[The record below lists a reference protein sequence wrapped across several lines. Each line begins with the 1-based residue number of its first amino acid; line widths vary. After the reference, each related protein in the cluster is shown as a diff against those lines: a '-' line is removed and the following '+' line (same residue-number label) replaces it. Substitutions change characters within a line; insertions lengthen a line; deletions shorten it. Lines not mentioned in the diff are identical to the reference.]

1 MKKLAITGMVSVVLA
16 SSLMA
21 DVVSKANDGLGDFLI
36 APVYQAKNDVCSEI
50 RILNTNETASILAK
64 VTFRERISS
73 QEVDLP
79 IFLSPGD
86 VWSGTVCNV
95 NGHAV
100 LRSTDDSNHPA
111 AKSVLAN
118 GKDLDA
124 QSIAAGHTNVD
135 FTTGYVEVYPIAEF
149 REGSKAKVDKKVL
162 VDRWNALIAG
172 NTNLPKL
179 KKDGV
184 DGYSLTG
191 QVLFKDGWN
200 APVTAVQPMTAFK
213 GTHDKQLTGSVIS
226 YGNDTSVETLLGA
239 IKKQQLLK
247 VMQNS
252 TAVVSYDNY
261 GKDQFI
267 TFTYPFSYT
276 EGQARKYKVIV
287 RDMEENKDIKTET
300 IIFSPA
306 PIRKS
311 QNMINEVTTLSVAD
325 IISKTKNPDM
335 FRKGQIQ
342 VQDITNITNV
352 QLGAGKYASFLA
364 TNVRTAKNEDKNII
378 INAGYAITK

>member
-1 MKKLAITGMVSVVLA
+1 MKKLAVTGMVSVVLA

-21 DVVSKANDGLGDFLI
+21 DVVSKANDSLGDFLI
-36 APVYQAKNDVCSEI
+36 APFYQASNDICSEI
-50 RILNTNETASILAK
+50 RVLNTNETASILAK

-86 VWSGTVCNV
+86 VWSGTICNV

-100 LRSTDDSNHPA
+100 LKSTDDSNHPA
-111 AKSVLAN
+111 ARAILAN

-124 QSIAAGHTNVD
+124 QSVAAGHTNVD
-135 FTTGYVEVYPIAEF
+135 FTSGYVEIYPIAEF
-149 REGSKAKVDKKVL
+149 REGSKAKVDKNLL
-162 VDRWNALIAG
+162 VKRWDSLIAG
-172 NTNLPKL
+172 NLNLPKL

-200 APVTAVQPMTAFK
+200 APVTAVQNMTAFK
-213 GTHDKQLTGSVIS
+213 GTHDRQLSGSVIS
-226 YGNDTSVETLLGA
+226 YGNDTSPETLLGA

-306 PIRKS
+306 PIRKAQS
-311 QNMINEVTTLSVAD
+311 MLNEVSVLSVAD

-335 FRKGQIQ
+335 FKKGQIQ

-352 QLGAGKYASFLA
+352 QLGNAKYASFLS
-364 TNVRTAKNEDKNII
+364 TNIRTGKEDNKNII
-378 INAGYAITK
+378 VNAGYAVTK